1 MTLVSFPGEPVPRLI
16 SVALLLFWGL
26 YKRHYKLTAWFVS
39 VNLVTL
45 LVVEVLKNITAIS
58 RPVGAM
64 AWGFSF
70 PSGHTASYVVFWG
83 TLIFW
88 IRMSNKSKWL
98 KDLVYVLGIILILS
112 VGYSR
117 VYLGEHRP
125 IDVVGGYIIGIIIL
139 CVSIFIGSR
148 LKLLK
153 SWARPWFLF

>member
-16 SVALLLFWGL
+16 SVALLVLWGL
-26 YKRHYKLTAWFVS
+26 YKRRYKLTAWFAASNISTIV
-39 VNLVTL
+39 LVDL
-45 LVVEVLKNITAIS
+45 LLKNLIAIP
-58 RPVGAM
+58 RPLGSLE
-64 AWGFSF
+64 WGYSF

-88 IRMSNKSKWL
+88 IRTSNKSKFI
-98 KDLVYVLGIILILS
+98 KDAVYILGTILILL

-125 IDVVGGYIIGIIIL
+125 IDVLGGYIIGIIIL

-148 LKLLK
+148 SKLLK
-153 SWARPWFLF
+153 

>member
-1 MTLVSFPGEPVPRLI
+1 MQNLMAWVSFPGEPVPRLI
-16 SVALLLFWGL
+16 SVALLVLWGL
-26 YKRHYKLTAWFVS
+26 YRKRYKLTAWFAACNVS
-39 VNLVTL
+39 TLILVDL
-45 LVVEVLKNITAIS
+45 LLKNIIAIP
-58 RPVGAM
+58 RPIGALE
-64 AWGFSF
+64 WGYSF

-88 IRMSNKSKWL
+88 IRTSNKSWWL
-98 KDLVYVLGIILILS
+98 KDVVYVLGIILILS

-148 LKLLK
+148 SKLLK
-153 SWARPWFLF
+153 